1 MERTAPRELLR
12 RVGRRVAELRAQC
25 GLTQEAFA
33 TALGI
38 ATKNLQRIESG
49 RQNLTLASL
58 DAIASRLGVEAQD
71 LLSQPVPDDARPRV
85 ARTAWLEGLAACG
98 VELQD
103 EPGPGTLPV
112 TPLQAAAE
120 HLARAEAVP
129 PVLYAKLTGRSSR
142 TDKGTFVA
150 RVLGGSM
157 APWIPDGGWCVFRAP
172 ASLNVLGGIAL
183 LSVRESTDQTR
194 YVVRRVD
201 RAAGKRARLR
211 IESLAPGF
219 AERDVAPADASV
231 LAELVT
237 VLSTES

>member
-1 MERTAPRELLR
+1 M
-12 RVGRRVAELRAQC
+12 
-25 GLTQEAFA
+25 
-33 TALGI
+33 
-38 ATKNLQRIESG
+38 
-49 RQNLTLASL
+49 
-58 DAIASRLGVEAQD
+58 
-71 LLSQPVPDDARPRV
+71 
-85 ARTAWLEGLAACG
+85 
-98 VELQD
+98 
-103 EPGPGTLPV
+103 
-112 TPLQAAAE
+112 
-120 HLARAEAVP
+120 
-129 PVLYAKLTGRSSR
+129 GRSSR

-219 AERDVAPADASV
+219 AERDVAPADAAERDVAPADASV